1 MQEAARAGAV
11 RVREIAARAAREWRR
26 EMRAAK
32 LRREARGEA
41 GGAGVAGVAGIGEGW
56 TGVLRRG
63 GTSEEN
69 ERG

>member
-1 MQEAARAGAV
+1 
-11 RVREIAARAAREWRR
+11 
-26 EMRAAK
+26 MRAAK